1 MIRIVYGLDGL
12 SSSGSVEGS
21 GNRRI
26 CIVAKYTPG
35 GAWGRVLC
43 SQEMGEVSRKK
54 VICWETGTLEDVKS
68 KGGMCVYACRE
79 PDVIP
84 LGPMVNSCVCTN
96 MNTLEDMIVYYVFF
110 LVIMREDDDA
120 HVFSE
125 CVLKLE
131 VIGWSITCYT
141 FSV

>member
-1 MIRIVYGLDGL
+1 
-12 SSSGSVEGS
+12 
-21 GNRRI
+21 
-26 CIVAKYTPG
+26 
-35 GAWGRVLC
+35 
-43 SQEMGEVSRKK
+43 
-54 VICWETGTLEDVKS
+54 
-68 KGGMCVYACRE
+68 
-79 PDVIP
+79 
-84 LGPMVNSCVCTN
+84 